1 MKAALWR
8 VCLPLLD
15 RGLSLPPPPLP
26 AKTSR
31 SWTGIAE
38 RDLPGPGMVPEDEL
52 RREAAHSATA
62 MSPHYEEFGH
72 FADPLRKK
80 AGHYEASQ
88 RAIVANE
95 VSLTL
100 APVDKVMVEETVD
113 ERTVLGEFKPA
124 FGGQVVAVQL
134 QAGDH
139 PHAPHPSQRGPA

>member
-15 RGLSLPPPPLP
+15 RGCRCPRHHCLPKRRGAL
-26 AKTSR
+26 
-31 SWTGIAE
+31 TGIAE

-52 RREAAHSATA
+52 RRAAAHSATA

-134 QAGDH
+134 QAGIILML
-139 PHAPHPSQRGPA
+139 PTRASVVQL